1 VNNDSTVSSL
11 QYRPLCGQAENVG
24 NVSILYKGAKNG
36 YSAQL
41 AFSYTGDRI
50 YKVSPDLNGD
60 LWQKGFWQM
69 DLSAEKKFNC
79 GIGIY
84 IKAKNLLNTHV
95 KVYLKEENPV
105 NSQFPDHYATDKTT
119 MLRDEYSDPS
129 CLIGF
134 RYNFN

>member
-1 VNNDSTVSSL
+1 M
-11 QYRPLCGQAENVG
+11 
-24 NVSILYKGAKNG
+24 
-36 YSAQL
+36 

-69 DLSAEKKFNC
+69 DLSAEKKFKC

-95 KVYLKEENPV
+95 IVYLKEINPI

-119 MLRDEYSDPS
+119 QIRDEYSDPS